1 MLMLLASGPGMSMGQ
16 GQLMLMMGARAADA
30 HDASF
35 GARNG
40 HAQGELMLVLLA
52 LDSA

>member
-1 MLMLLASGPGMSMGQ
+1 MLVMLSLGRR
-16 GQLMLMMGARAADA
+16 GARAADA